1 MSDKLTELR
10 DQTGLALS
18 AKRYNDVISIYKIYL
33 QTSNDI
39 PPIDRQMLYFAY
51 EKLLL
56 DQHYKSYWK
65 LTMIPLSKTADL
77 DYLKTIENDI
87 DHLCKEIVRLI
98 DDYFLA
104 SKSNKDL
111 DIVMT
116 LRQRGDFLFF
126 HSSIARPA
134 TKQILLQSALRSYT
148 EGMISKLIFRTL
160 EILLLLGVER
170 SRLTL
175 SITEPERVLIQL
187 RKCSCEVQLSYGRCH
202 SSTYGELINA
212 IEEMKISNSSEDNS
226 LLNQMETYRLELDKL
241 RC

>member
-1 MSDKLTELR
+1 MTDKLNELR
-10 DQTGLALS
+10 DQAGLALS
-18 AKRYNDVISIYKIYL
+18 AKRYTDIISIYKIYL
-33 QTSNDI
+33 QSSNDI
-39 PPIDRQMLYFAY
+39 PPIDRQMLYFAC

-65 LTMIPLSKTADL
+65 LTMIPLVKTQDF
-77 DYLKTIENDI
+77 DYLKTIEDDI
-87 DHLCKEIVRLI
+87 DDLCKEIVQLI
-98 DDYFLA
+98 DNYFLA
-104 SKSNKDL
+104 SKSNQDL

-148 EGMISKLIFRTL
+148 EGMIPKLISLTT
-160 EILLLLGVER
+160 EMLLLGVER

-175 SITEPERVLIQL
+175 VITEPERVLIQL
-187 RKCSCEVQLSYGRCH
+187 RKCSCEVQLSHGRCN
-202 SSTYGELINA
+202 SSTYSELIDA
-212 IEEMKISNSSEDNS
+212 IEEMKIINSSSNSS
-226 LLNQMETYRLELDKL
+226 LLSQMETYRLELEKL